1 MDRNLLTE
9 NGIQTIV
16 PASRRPLPDESMT
29 YTVLDHVEAGA
40 LINGDGDMV
49 SWLEVCDMLA
59 KRLEEGQGILL
70 CCMTGAHKSA
80 ALACGLVM
88 YLTGTAFDKA
98 ETYLCSLRNCVDL
111 SFKPPGRSPRSASDW
126 LLEWQ
131 DRILAEAWTF
141 DICQVLS
148 PHAFRKK
155 AIQVGF
161 EAMHTRPKAK
171 AAKTGS
177 GEQDPGYSSGGF
189 EHGFSTVSS
198 QELNSSMESE
208 ASWGFTPSL
217 KRSLPTASG
226 DGFLVLKDELASKE
240 MRAAKLN
247 QLCADLE
254 ALDSKMMVL
263 LMPADKVAMPSV
275 AQQKQ
280 ATAEPTAPNVKEQ
293 GGLNAAAADQPEQ
306 PEARASADVGQV
318 AAADKVP
325 ATGQV
330 ADEPVEKPA
339 DQADICDIDV
349 PDQKDD
355 GGNVEME
362 AQKEDAHCA
371 WTNVCFLVGHWPR
384 FLLAM

>member
-1 MDRNLLTE
+1 
-9 NGIQTIV
+9 
-16 PASRRPLPDESMT
+16 
-29 YTVLDHVEAGA
+29 
-40 LINGDGDMV
+40 
-49 SWLEVCDMLA
+49 
-59 KRLEEGQGILL
+59 
-70 CCMTGAHKSA
+70 
-80 ALACGLVM
+80 
-88 YLTGTAFDKA
+88 
-98 ETYLCSLRNCVDL
+98 
-111 SFKPPGRSPRSASDW
+111 
-126 LLEWQ
+126 
-131 DRILAEAWTF
+131 
-141 DICQVLS
+141 
-148 PHAFRKK
+148 
-155 AIQVGF
+155 
-161 EAMHTRPKAK
+161 MHTRPKAK

-208 ASWGFTPSL
+208 ASLGFTPSL

-330 ADEPVEKPA
+330 ADEPAEKPA

-371 WTNVCFLVGHWPR
+371 WTNVCFLGGHWPR